1 MSAMLF
7 LKLYALSHDCNHLEI
22 GVQKQKPPT
31 DEEDSR
37 EFQFVYLIP
46 EPQKVVKSPELFML
60 VKNNCRVNC
69 VTIFEC
75 IFDESKSLFDV
86 NSQLVWSG

>member
-1 MSAMLF
+1 MSVMLF
-7 LKLYALSHDCNHLEI
+7 FKLYALSHDSNHLEI
-22 GVQKQKPPT
+22 GVQKQKPPAY
-31 DEEDSR
+31 EEDSR

-60 VKNNCRVNC
+60 VKNNCWVNC

-75 IFDESKSLFDV
+75 IFDESKSLLDV
-86 NSQLVWSG
+86 NSQLVWSR

>member
-1 MSAMLF
+1 MSVMLF
-7 LKLYALSHDCNHLEI
+7 FKLYALSHDCNHLEI
-22 GVQKQKPPT
+22 GVQEQKPPAY
-31 DEEDSR
+31 EEDSR

-75 IFDESKSLFDV
+75 IFDESKSLLDV